1 MSKMKIG
8 LQVYS
13 IRDVAEKDFV
23 DAMKAVKEI
32 GYDGVELAGMYG
44 IPAADVK
51 KILDDIGLECI
62 SAHVSYA
69 ELMNDLE
76 GTVAAYNTVGAK
88 FIALPYMGESDRP
101 TAPGFDKVLENIKKI
116 SDECKKYGITLLY
129 HNHDFEFEK
138 MPDGTYALDYLYK
151 TAGLDVIKP
160 EFDTCWVR
168 VAGEN
173 PVDYINTYAGNCPVV
188 HLKDFVGGKSAN
200 MYALIG
206 IDKEADVT
214 EEFRFRPVGYGVQD
228 FPAIVKA
235 SEDCG
240 AGWVI
245 VEQDNSYE
253 TPTLENAKLSRE
265 YLKTIYR

>member
-1 MSKMKIG
+1 MSKMKVG

-13 IRDVAEKDFV
+13 IRDVAEKDFEG
-23 DAMKAVKEI
+23 AMKAVKEM

-44 IPAADVK
+44 IPATEIRQ
-51 KILDDIGLECI
+51 ILDNVGLECI
-62 SAHVSYA
+62 SAHVSYGD
-69 ELMNDLE
+69 LMSDIE

-88 FIALPYMGESDRP
+88 FIALPYMNPEHRP
-101 TAPGFDKVLENIKKI
+101 TAPDFDKVLENIKKI
-116 SDECKKYGITLLY
+116 SDECKKYGIALLY

-168 VAGEN
+168 VAGED
-173 PVDYINTYAGNCPVV
+173 PVEYIKTYAGNCPVV
-188 HLKDFVGGKSAN
+188 HLKDFVGSKSEN

-206 IDKEADVT
+206 IDKEASVT

-228 FPAIVKA
+228 FPSIIKA
-235 SEDCG
+235 SVECG

-245 VEQDNSYE
+245 VELENSYE
-253 TPTLENAKLSRE
+253 TPVLETATMSRD
-265 YLKTIYR
+265 YIKSIYR

>member
-1 MSKMKIG
+1 MSKMKVG

-13 IRDVAEKDFV
+13 IRDVAEKDFEG
-23 DAMKAVKEI
+23 AMKAVKEM

-44 IPAADVK
+44 IPATEIRQ
-51 KILDDIGLECI
+51 ILDNVGLECI
-62 SAHVSYA
+62 SAHVSYGD
-69 ELMNDLE
+69 LMSDIE
-76 GTVAAYNTVGAK
+76 GTVAAYNTVGVK
-88 FIALPYMGESDRP
+88 FIALPYMNPEHRP
-101 TAPGFDKVLENIKKI
+101 TAPDFDKVLENIKKI
-116 SDECKKYGITLLY
+116 SDECKKYGIALLY

-168 VAGEN
+168 VAGED
-173 PVDYINTYAGNCPVV
+173 PVEYIKTYAGNCPVV
-188 HLKDFVGGKSAN
+188 HLKDFVGSKSEN

-206 IDKEADVT
+206 LDKEASVT

-228 FPAIVKA
+228 FPSIIKA
-235 SEDCG
+235 SEECG

-253 TPTLENAKLSRE
+253 TPVLETAKMSRD
-265 YLKTIYR
+265 YIKSIYR

>member
-23 DAMKAVKEI
+23 DSMKAVKEI

-44 IPAADVK
+44 IPAAEVK

-160 EFDTCWVR
+160 EFD
-168 VAGEN
+168 N
-173 PVDYINTYAGNCPVV
+173 PETVSVC
-188 HLKDFVGGKSAN
+188 KD
-200 MYALIG
+200 
-206 IDKEADVT
+206 
-214 EEFRFRPVGYGVQD
+214 
-228 FPAIVKA
+228 
-235 SEDCG
+235 
-240 AGWVI
+240 
-245 VEQDNSYE
+245 
-253 TPTLENAKLSRE
+253 
-265 YLKTIYR
+265 